1 MTRIAI
7 LTPDEMND
15 EQRAVIDASKANGK
29 PHGGPFWAY
38 IRNPKLMQ
46 SVQNTAACIAD
57 THPVR
62 PRTADRHLDRGAVLG
77 REIPV
82 GGSVPQRS

>member
-1 MTRIAI
+1 MTRISI
-7 LTPDEMND
+7 LTPDDMND

-46 SVQNTAACIAD
+46 NVQNTGACIAD
-57 THPVR
+57 SHPVR
-62 PRTADRHLDRGAVLG
+62 PRAADRHLDRGAVLG
-77 REIPV
+77 RQIPV
-82 GGSVPQRS
+82 GRSVPQRS

>member
-1 MTRIAI
+1 MTRIRI
-7 LTPDEMND
+7 LTPDDMND

-46 SVQNTAACIAD
+46 N
-57 THPVR
+57 
-62 PRTADRHLDRGAVLG
+62 VLG
-77 REIPV
+77 DV
-82 GGSVPQRS
+82 ATFVALY